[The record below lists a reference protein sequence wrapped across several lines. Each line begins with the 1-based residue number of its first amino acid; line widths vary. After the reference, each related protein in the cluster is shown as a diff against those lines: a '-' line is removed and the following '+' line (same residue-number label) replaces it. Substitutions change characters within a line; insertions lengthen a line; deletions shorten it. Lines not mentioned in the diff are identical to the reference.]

1 MFRKGKHTKREL
13 IRRLRSELRFFE
25 KQMPLVR
32 ARLDKAVKDYRAE
45 RSLREIADGLVL
57 KQTAQ
62 LQAKDA
68 EIERL
73 QRELAERTVEMPIPA
88 AA

>member
-13 IRRLRSELRFFE
+13 IRRLRSENRHYE
-25 KQMPLVR
+25 RQMPLLR
-32 ARLDKAVKDYRAE
+32 ARLRKVGEELRTESSK
-45 RSLREIADGLVL
+45 REIADGLVQ
-57 KQTAQ
+57 KQD
-62 LQAKDA
+62 LQIRAKDA

-73 QRELAERTVEMPIPA
+73 QRELADRTVEIPIPA